1 MNANEYMIYKRKRK
15 NKKTKNKK
23 TKKQNEKYYSQI
35 IFFTLFCK
43 NYTRIRT
50 EDETT
55 VGISKL

>member
-1 MNANEYMIYKRKRK
+1 MYANEYMIYKRKRK
-15 NKKTKNKK
+15 RKKTKN
-23 TKKQNEKYYSQI
+23 KKQNEKYYSQI